1 MYTMEYYSVIS
12 VQLLSRALLFATPW
26 TTANQASL
34 SITNTR
40 SLLKLMSIESLILS
54 NRLILC
60 HPLLLLLSIL
70 PSIRV
75 FSNESVLRIRWPKYW
90 SFSFSI
96 SSSNEYSGLISFRID
111 WFDLFAVQGI
121 LKSFLQH
128 HSSKALGKPRGMV
141 WGGRREEGS
150 GWGTRVYLWWI
161 HVYIWQ
167 NQYNIVKLKNKIK
180 KKKLKKKAKKSINSL
195 ALSFLY
201 SATLTSIP
209 DYWKNIA
216 LTRWTFVGIV
226 MSLLFN
232 MLSRLSIAF
241 IPMSKCLNFMAA

>member
-1 MYTMEYYSVIS
+1 MVHVYNGILLSHFSS
-12 VQLLSRALLFATPW
+12 VQSFSPVLLFATSW
-26 TTANQASL
+26 TAANQASL

-40 SLLKLMSIESLILS
+40 SLLELMSIESLILS
-54 NRLILC
+54 NHLILC
-60 HPLLLLLSIL
+60 RPLLLLPSIF

-96 SSSNEYSGLISFRID
+96 SSSNECSGLISFRID

-128 HSSKALGKPRGMV
+128 HSSKALGQPRGMV

-150 GWGTRVYLWWI
+150 GWQTRVYLWRI
-161 HVYIWQ
+161 HVDIWQ

-180 KKKLKKKAKKSINSL
+180 KKKLKKGKKKKKASIL
-195 ALSFLY
+195 RR
-201 SATLTSIP
+201 SAFFTVQISHPYMTTG
-209 DYWKNIA
+209 K
-216 LTRWTFVGIV
+216 T
-226 MSLLFN
+226 
-232 MLSRLSIAF
+232 
-241 IPMSKCLNFMAA
+241 